1 MDDAERVALH
11 KAIFSFTFLIIVD
24 SLWHREEGG
33 GEGEIEKYCSDL
45 FVQKLF
51 GSCFSKIVVVV
62 DVVVAASAAAK
73 EE

>member
-24 SLWHREEGG
+24 SLWQRGG
-33 GEGEIEKYCSDL
+33 VEGEIEKYCSDL